1 MLEDGSSM
9 VVDRDYLFKS
19 VRNPGIQ
26 IVAGYQNI
34 MPENIAADMTDE
46 QIDDLIAFIES
57 LK

>member
-1 MLEDGSSM
+1 M

-19 VRNPGIQ
+19 IRNPGIQ

-34 MPENIAADMTDE
+34 MPENIAANMNDE
-46 QIDDLIAFIES
+46 QIDDLIVFIES